1 MRQFCDTFIET
12 VYKIQVFTSLTVYD
26 LLEKHLMT
34 QEALF
39 LPLDNFHHHQTQRCC
54 VWSKLIS
61 RTNIK
66 CQTNCLNVCFKEYIL
81 VKQNNDKGIRWAD
94 HVSLKEFDIDQT
106 KHCNTRT
113 ARICRNGPPIFEFS
127 LCKHGWI
134 RYKIYHPHKC
144 SAANFWRIKMPK

>member
-61 RTNIK
+61 WTNIK

-81 VKQNNDKGIRWAD
+81 VKQNNDKGIRWSD

-106 KHCNTRT
+106 KHCNIYGQLEFVEMVLLYLNFPCANMVGFVTKFT
-113 ARICRNGPPIFEFS
+113 THINVQQLTFEE
-127 LCKHGWI
+127 
-134 RYKIYHPHKC
+134 
-144 SAANFWRIKMPK
+144 